1 MRIILALTT
10 TKDRHLHQLD
20 IDNDFLNGD
29 LNDEVYMTPP
39 PGPSIPKQRQV
50 CRLTKSL
57 YGLKQASIHWFAKL
71 SSFLLNLGFIQSIS
85 DYSLFTH
92 KTASTFITLLVYVDD
107 VILAGNSMDIIN
119 KTKTLLHQTFR
130 IKDLG
135 KLKYFLGF
143 VVAKKN

>member
-1 MRIILALTT
+1 VRIILALTT